1 MCTGSPTSLGP
12 EVSTVDNPPLLRLAA
27 MVVRQYYF
35 VFAGFIA
42 LVWIAMVYRQMQCP
56 NCASSHLADLKIKE
70 QAQEIARLNDQLKS
84 SSLATK
90 GSDSGVGLDEIYDQY
105 LRASAEYSQAAV
117 EQAGIDNLLKVARA
131 HYRTPD
137 GVPGDKACMPLL
149 STF

>member
-1 MCTGSPTSLGP
+1 M
-12 EVSTVDNPPLLRLAA
+12 
-27 MVVRQYYF
+27 
-35 VFAGFIA
+35 A

-56 NCASSHLADLKIKE
+56 SCGSGSQLADLKIQE

-84 SSLATK
+84 CSVATE

-105 LRASAEYSQAAV
+105 LRASAGYSQAAV
-117 EQAGIDNLLKVARA
+117 EQAAVDNLLGVART

-137 GVPGDKACMPLL
+137 GVPGDKVCTPLL